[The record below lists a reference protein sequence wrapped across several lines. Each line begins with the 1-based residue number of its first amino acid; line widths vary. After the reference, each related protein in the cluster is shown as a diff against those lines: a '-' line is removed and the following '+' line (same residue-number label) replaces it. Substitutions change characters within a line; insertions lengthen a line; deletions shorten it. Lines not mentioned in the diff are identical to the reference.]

1 MCENIDQLL
10 GHQEL
15 NLKITELWER
25 SKVVNLT
32 KCLPPCHFTEYQL
45 AREPVRLDTKGRSSN
60 LHIILTSM
68 EVVSKE
74 ERLIYTI
81 QSFVAEFGGALGLFL
96 SFSFIMVWDIFV
108 FFTEIIKKS
117 LARSRQLENYSYTK

>member
-10 GHQEL
+10 RHQEL

-32 KCLPPCHFTEYQL
+32 KCLPPCHLTEYQL
-45 AREPVRLDTKGRSSN
+45 ARDPVRLGTKGRASN

-96 SFSFIMVWDIFV
+96 GFSLMTLWDV
-108 FFTEIIKKS
+108 MEIILKKF
-117 LARSRQLENYSYTK
+117 EKV